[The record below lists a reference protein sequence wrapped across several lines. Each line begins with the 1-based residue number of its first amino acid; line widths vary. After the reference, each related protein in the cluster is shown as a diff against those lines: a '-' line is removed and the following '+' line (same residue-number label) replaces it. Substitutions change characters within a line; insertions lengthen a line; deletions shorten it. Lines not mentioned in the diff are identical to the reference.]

1 MSGPSA
7 EVGSAFA
14 KIGLDSKE
22 LDSGMNSSK
31 SKFSSFAD
39 SLESRAKSA
48 GSAIAGALK
57 TAVVAG
63 GVAAAGAATAGL
75 MSFKDL
81 ESAAS
86 SAASK
91 SVDVNGKS
99 VEEIKKQYDSL
110 QKHVI
115 DVSRELG
122 QATVF
127 DPTDVAAAY
136 DALAGAGQNVANIGK
151 NELLPFLNLAS
162 TDMEFGLGRTTELTM
177 GMMNSWGMSM
187 EDSGKI
193 ADMLSKGVN
202 GTSASLEDYAYALKQ
217 SGSVAA
223 GNKMP
228 LQEYLAIIGDLKD
241 HYIQGEM
248 AGEALKTG
256 MLALATPTKTQTD
269 ALAAL
274 GLTFDDINP
283 ATHDFMDIMGTLK
296 EKGATISDFSKIFTD
311 SSGSI
316 LYYAAQ
322 DTEKIK
328 ELTGSISDSD
338 GLAQTMADLVMG
350 SDKLVGSFEQAKGS
364 TADLFIAIGSYLEPA
379 AVKLLNAWTT
389 LVPAIEEFGDAIGNG
404 DWGKVGDMISE
415 GITTGWETLYPLG
428 QQLYNKIKGVNWSG
442 LGSYVSGGIKSAW
455 SSLYSLGSDLLGK
468 LRGVNWG
475 EVGTNLA
482 NSVSSAVGSL
492 GTTVYNAFAG
502 IKWSD
507 IGGLIKG
514 SFDFL
519 VGYGSTL
526 GKNLYDSIIKI
537 DWKGISQTVLT
548 SLEGIPAQI
557 SSIFSGIDL
566 GKVWSDIANSASGAA
581 TKIYDTLNNIKWGD
595 LGYQGGKALASAFD
609 NSVSYLSGI
618 GTKISGYITST
629 SWASVG
635 SDVGT
640 KIKGGIDTVQGW
652 AEQAK
657 TGFLV
662 GWGDTGTKAGNLIKG
677 GLAKVVDY
685 ATAITDNIYAGLK
698 KWVDGTEIG
707 DIGKHAGELFLK
719 GIGAVIYA
727 GATSIIWIGQRIQDA
742 LGTAVKW
749 GSIGIQGAG
758 KFAQGFVQGI
768 LETLTEGIELAMLK
782 GIQAG
787 LNQIATGTSIPGL
800 GTWASDQLGPINTE
814 IDKLQAKMTTLDLT
828 DINTDVTVDTS
839 YLGGSDPSSLDG
851 KTYSATLN
859 VKTYTDSSGA
869 PLNDVSGVGA
879 MGYAAG
885 ATTPS
890 VYMKNA
896 VGGYEL
902 KPLGDYAK
910 SLAKLGYDQNQI
922 TDKII
927 GLVAS
932 SNTARSANGQ
942 PNIVLSDDALTG
954 ALEEAKPYI
963 DAYALTHKQINEDDK
978 KAADE
983 INEDL
988 KTSFGE
994 AVDVLRDGIFQSN
1007 AELRSGI
1014 SELTSAVKENTTSQI
1029 QASTYASNSLKLGG
1043 EVSGKFL
1050 TDAGGAVSIGLD
1062 TSGKQWAVIGQ
1073 VANKQW
1079 TDAGNTIIAG
1089 TTASAIQVKQ
1099 LGGETGQALKLGGQ
1113 QGGTS
1118 IVSSASQ
1125 AATQTTTAATT
1136 GAAKT
1141 TTAALTF
1148 QDKINQGASA
1158 AMTAISKAGDPA
1170 SKLVVGAQYAANA
1183 LVSAGQSLLS
1193 MVSSSILNRI
1203 YTPYTIPY
1211 HATGTITS
1219 GPQMAMIGEDGPSN
1233 PEFVIPTKTK
1243 RWDLLYQAMR
1253 AYGIP
1258 GFAAGTATGETGTG
1272 GAATDAEE
1280 MRAYFGIKGLAS
1292 MSGQV
1297 QRIISDLKD
1306 FFRISW
1312 TIIKSEGAVSWKGI
1326 ETVIVNEATFIRDS
1340 AWQGVLDIR
1349 NAWLSGNAAILAD
1362 TTTSFAAIWP
1372 AISPSMASIHDST
1385 IASFEDV
1392 RTQSISVLNQ
1402 MNTEAIASL
1411 QDFEAQWAGVWSQL
1425 LGDLQAT
1432 QSQISSI
1439 VQQIAAQVSNISVN
1453 VALNAGG
1460 GGGSSG
1466 GYYGGWSPDGGDGD
1480 WLSCGDI
1487 NIGSG
1492 SSCSVGSGVSG
1503 GCPSYIDAV
1512 IASTG
1517 PLATAGLGVTA
1528 RAAASS
1534 SGGQVIAS
1542 NYQLPAIFRAKGAL
1556 VDDGPEL
1563 DIVGEAGPEMILPPK
1578 LTSMFLDLANA
1589 GLGANAPA
1597 NSGRIVIEDHTVH
1610 EHYWNGK
1617 KVTDLVFTTAKKKM
1631 DARGGIPTK

>member
-7 EVGSAFA
+7 EVGAAYA
-14 KIGLDSKE
+14 KIGLDPKE
-22 LDSGMNSSK
+22 LDSGMASSK

-193 ADMLSKGVN
+193 ADMLTKGVN

-256 MLALATPTKTQTD
+256 MLALATPTKTQTE

-274 GLTFDDINP
+274 GLTFEDVNP

-328 ELTGSISDSD
+328 ELTGSISDSG

-350 SDKLVGSFEQAKGS
+350 SDKLVGAFEQAKGS
-364 TADLFIAIGSYLEPA
+364 TSDLFIALGSYLEPA
-379 AVKLLNAWTT
+379 AVKVLNAWTN
-389 LVPAIEEFGDAIGNG
+389 LVPAIEEFGEAVGNE

-415 GITTGWETLYPLG
+415 GIKGGWETLYPLG
-428 QQLYNKIKGVNWSG
+428 QQLYDKIRGVSWSG
-442 LGSYVSGGIKSAW
+442 LGSYLTSGIKSTW
-455 SSLYSLGSDLLGK
+455 SSLYPLGNDLLGK
-468 LRGVNWG
+468 LKGVKWG
-475 EVGTNLA
+475 EVGDAIL
-482 NSVSSAVGSL
+482 SAGKQGLTLIGDFLKNWTL
-492 GTTVYNAFAG
+492 GGAVLSGLLGNDWSAFDRFKATFNTMVEG
-502 IKWSD
+502 LTDIGKWVWTKIDAVKWSD
-507 IGGLIKG
+507 
-514 SFDFL
+514 
-519 VGYGSTL
+519 VTP
-526 GKNLYDSIIKI
+526 KI
-537 DWKGISQTVLT
+537 ET
-548 SLEGIPAQI
+548 A
-557 SSIFSGIDL
+557 F
-566 GKVWSDIANSASGAA
+566 
-581 TKIYDTLNNIKWGD
+581 NN
-595 LGYQGGKALASAFD
+595 AVT
-609 NSVSYLSGI
+609 NLSGI
-618 GTKISGYITST
+618 GDQIWGYFDGIQWDRLGFDAGKAFKTGFDTLSDLATKISGYITKY
-629 SWASVG
+629 SWDATG
-635 SDVGT
+635 TDVGK
-640 KIKGGIDTVQGW
+640 KIKGGIDSVTGW
-652 AEQAK
+652 AESAK
-657 TGFLV
+657 TGFLA
-662 GWGDTGTKAGNLIKG
+662 GWGDTGQKVGDAIKGGINTVKDYYSGIKTSIADWINIGGAKNAGSEIGNAIANAIKDLIDVGKWVVDSIKQKGNGNLIKG
-677 GLAKVVDY
+677 AFQEIADWGTIGGDAVLDFIDGFAKGLSPLGDEMYNVIISAVQAAISAAPYGVGQSDLVKNAVAELEKTKRTPNYGVQTYNSDTGKWDY
-685 ATAITDNIYAGLK
+685 EPSEEK
-698 KWVDGTEIG
+698 R
-707 DIGKHAGELFLK
+707 
-719 GIGAVIYA
+719 
-727 GATSIIWIGQRIQDA
+727 SSS
-742 LGTAVKW
+742 
-749 GSIGIQGAG
+749 GSYSPI
-758 KFAQGFVQGI
+758 
-768 LETLTEGIELAMLK
+768 
-782 GIQAG
+782 
-787 LNQIATGTSIPGL
+787 TGTSVTGESTGVLPGQRTDSGALRSYRDPYSREINVL
-800 GTWASDQLGPINTE
+800 GPSGTGVPVSQYVKTLASQGVGWTQIQTELSKIRIEGTGKVTDEELTKLYSDSFKPASDEYLAAHTKANE
-814 IDKLQAKMTTLDLT
+814 EDK
-828 DINTDVTVDTS
+828 
-839 YLGGSDPSSLDG
+839 
-851 KTYSATLN
+851 AT
-859 VKTYTDSSGA
+859 
-869 PLNDVSGVGA
+869 
-879 MGYAAG
+879 
-885 ATTPS
+885 
-890 VYMKNA
+890 
-896 VGGYEL
+896 
-902 KPLGDYAK
+902 
-910 SLAKLGYDQNQI
+910 
-922 TDKII
+922 
-927 GLVAS
+927 
-932 SNTARSANGQ
+932 
-942 PNIVLSDDALTG
+942 SDD
-954 ALEEAKPYI
+954 
-963 DAYALTHKQINEDDK
+963 
-978 KAADE
+978 

-988 KTSFGE
+988 ENSFGE

-1014 SELTSAVKENTTSQI
+1014 GELTSAVKENTTSQI
-1029 QASTYASNSLKLGG
+1029 QASAAASTSMKLGG
-1043 EVSGKFL
+1043 EVTGKFL

-1062 TSGKQWAVIGQ
+1062 SSGKQWAVIGQ

-1089 TTASAIQVKQ
+1089 TTAGAQQVKQ

-1136 GAAKT
+1136 GATKT

-1148 QDKINQGASA
+1148 QDRINQGASA

-1183 LVSAGQSLLS
+1183 LVNAGQSLLS

-1211 HATGTITS
+1211 HAAGTITS

-1233 PEFVIPTKTK
+1233 PEFVIPTKMK

-1258 GFAAGTATGETGTG
+1258 GYAEGTATGGTGTG

-1326 ETVIVNEATFIRDS
+1326 EAVIVNEATFIRDS

-1349 NAWLSGNAAILAD
+1349 NAWISSNAAILAD
-1362 TTTSFAAIWP
+1362 ATTSYAAIWP
-1372 AISPSMASIHDST
+1372 AISPSMQNIHDST
-1385 IASFEDV
+1385 IASFED
-1392 RTQSISVLNQ
+1392 TKNQSISVLNN
-1402 MNTEAIASL
+1402 MNTEAMASL

-1432 QSQISSI
+1432 QGQISSI

-1453 VALNAGG
+1453 VALNSYG

-1466 GYYGGWSPDGGDGD
+1466 GDYYGGWSPDGGGGD

-1528 RAAASS
+1528 RAAQSS
-1534 SGGQVIAS
+1534 SS
-1542 NYQLPAIFRAKGAL
+1542 SSSSSSYQLPAIFRAKGAL
-1556 VDDGPEL
+1556 IDNGPEL
-1563 DIVGEAGPEMILPPK
+1563 DIVGEAGPEMILPPN
-1578 LTSMFLDLANA
+1578 LTRMFLDLANA

-1597 NSGRIVIEDHTVH
+1597 NSGRIIIEDHTVH

-1617 KVTDLVFTTAKKKM
+1617 KVSDLVMTTAMKKM
-1631 DARGGIPTK
+1631 NARGAIPTR

>member
-7 EVGSAFA
+7 EVGSAYA
-14 KIGLDSKE
+14 KIGLDPKE
-22 LDSGMNSSK
+22 LDSGMASSK

-99 VEEIKKQYDSL
+99 VEQIKAQYDDL

-193 ADMLSKGVN
+193 ADMLTKGVN

-256 MLALATPTKTQTD
+256 MLALATPTKTQTE

-328 ELTGSISDSD
+328 ELTGSISDSG

-350 SDKLVGSFEQAKGS
+350 SDKLVGAFEQAKGS
-364 TADLFIAIGSYLEPA
+364 TSDLFIALGSYLEPA
-379 AVKLLNAWTT
+379 AVKVLNAWNN
-389 LVPAIEEFGDAIGNG
+389 LVPAIEEFGEAVGNG

-415 GITTGWETLYPLG
+415 GIKGGWETLYPLG
-428 QQLYNKIKGVNWSG
+428 QQLYDKIQGVSWSG
-442 LGSYVSGGIKSAW
+442 LGSYVSGGIKSTW
-455 SSLYSLGSDLLGK
+455 SSLYPLGNDLLGK
-468 LRGVNWG
+468 LKGVKWG
-475 EVGTNLA
+475 EVGDAIL
-482 NSVSSAVGSL
+482 SAGKQGLTLIGDYVKNWTL
-492 GTTVYNAFAG
+492 GGAVLSGLLGNDWSAFGRFKTTFNTMVEGLTDIGKWVWTKIDAV
-502 IKWSD
+502 KWSD
-507 IGGLIKG
+507 
-514 SFDFL
+514 
-519 VGYGSTL
+519 VTP
-526 GKNLYDSIIKI
+526 KI
-537 DWKGISQTVLT
+537 
-548 SLEGIPAQI
+548 E
-557 SSIFSGIDL
+557 
-566 GKVWSDIANSASGAA
+566 AA
-581 TKIYDTLNNIKWGD
+581 FNN
-595 LGYQGGKALASAFD
+595 AVT
-609 NSVSYLSGI
+609 NLSGI
-618 GTKISGYITST
+618 GQKIYSDLLNV
-629 SWASVG
+629 SW
-635 SDVGT
+635 SDVGVT
-640 KIKGGIDTVQGW
+640 IGKSINEGWSLLKDTGRTISGWISNYTWSSTGEDLGKKVKSGIDRVSGWADAIKRGISETVEWDTIGEDLGNAIKGGIKTVKDYHD
-652 AEQAK
+652 AI
-657 TGFLV
+657 LSS
-662 GWGDTGTKAGNLIKG
+662 IKG
-677 GLAKVVDY
+677 WITAGGAKNLGSEVGTAIANGVKSMIDVGAWFVDSLTKKGGGNAILGAFQTGVDWMMIGTTAVADFTEGFIAGFGTLASYITAQLANSIIESAAIMYDALPYGMGSNTASDLRKNKVETPEWSSTPTYTPGGGWDYSGYTGSPTSKTYDDSSVSQPFVGTSGNMVALGSGLSTKITMGYSEGRRKELGVEDWVKYQQEKGANWDDIYQSLSDLKSETGVNALKLSDIEYLKSTYDEAAKVS
-685 ATAITDNIYAGLK
+685 
-698 KWVDGTEIG
+698 E
-707 DIGKHAGELFLK
+707 E
-719 GIGAVIYA
+719 
-727 GATSIIWIGQRIQDA
+727 
-742 LGTAVKW
+742 
-749 GSIGIQGAG
+749 
-758 KFAQGFVQGI
+758 
-768 LETLTEGIELAMLK
+768 
-782 GIQAG
+782 
-787 LNQIATGTSIPGL
+787 
-800 GTWASDQLGPINTE
+800 INTA
-814 IDKLQAKMTTLDLT
+814 DKEAAT
-828 DINTDVTVDTS
+828 DIN
-839 YLGGSDPSSLDG
+839 
-851 KTYSATLN
+851 
-859 VKTYTDSSGA
+859 
-869 PLNDVSGVGA
+869 
-879 MGYAAG
+879 
-885 ATTPS
+885 
-890 VYMKNA
+890 
-896 VGGYEL
+896 
-902 KPLGDYAK
+902 
-910 SLAKLGYDQNQI
+910 
-922 TDKII
+922 
-927 GLVAS
+927 
-932 SNTARSANGQ
+932 
-942 PNIVLSDDALTG
+942 
-954 ALEEAKPYI
+954 EER
-963 DAYALTHKQINEDDK
+963 ER
-978 KAADE
+978 
-983 INEDL
+983 
-988 KTSFGE
+988 SFGE
-994 AVDVLRDGIFQSN
+994 AIDVLRDGIFESN

-1014 SELTSAVKENTTSQI
+1014 GDLTSAVKENTTSQI
-1029 QASTYASNSLKLGG
+1029 QASAAASTSMKLGG
-1043 EVSGKFL
+1043 EVTGKFL
-1050 TDAGGAVSIGLD
+1050 TNAGSAVSIGLD
-1062 TSGKQWAVIGQ
+1062 SSGKQWAVIGQ

-1089 TTASAIQVKQ
+1089 TTASAQQVKQ

-1136 GAAKT
+1136 GATKT

-1148 QDKINQGASA
+1148 QEKINQGASA

-1170 SKLVVGAQYAANA
+1170 SKLVVGAQSAASMIA
-1183 LVSAGQSLLS
+1183 SAGSNFASTIYSAAAAASRALS
-1193 MVSSSILNRI
+1193 RGSSGA
-1203 YTPYTIPY
+1203 YGPGF
-1211 HATGTITS
+1211 ATGTITS
-1219 GPQMAMIGEDGPSN
+1219 GPQLAMIGEDGPGN
-1233 PEFVIPTKTK
+1233 PEFVIPTRTK

-1258 GFAAGTATGETGTG
+1258 GYAEGTATGGAGTG

-1292 MSGQV
+1292 MSSQV

-1326 ETVIVNEATFIRDS
+1326 EAVIVNEATFIRDS

-1349 NAWLSGNAAILAD
+1349 NAWLSSNAAILAD
-1362 TTTSFAAIWP
+1362 ATTSYAAIWP
-1372 AISPSMASIHDST
+1372 AISPSMQNIHDST
-1385 IASFEDV
+1385 IASFED
-1392 RTQSISVLNQ
+1392 TKNQSISVLNN
-1402 MNTEAIASL
+1402 MNAEAIASL

-1453 VALNAGG
+1453 VALNSYG

-1466 GYYGGWSPDGGDGD
+1466 GDYYGGWSPDGGGGD

-1528 RAAASS
+1528 RAAQSS
-1534 SGGQVIAS
+1534 SS
-1542 NYQLPAIFRAKGAL
+1542 SSSSSSYQLPAIFRAKGAL
-1556 VDDGPEL
+1556 IDDGPEL
-1563 DIVGEAGPEMILPPK
+1563 DIVGEAGPEMILPPN
-1578 LTSMFLDLANA
+1578 LTRMFLDLANA

-1597 NSGRIVIEDHTVH
+1597 NSGRIIIEDHTVH

-1617 KVTDLVFTTAKKKM
+1617 KVTDLVMTTAKKKM